1 MRYVRHF
8 QIAVP
13 DMNRSIY
20 TTRQSSAERHE
31 KRVYS
36 CARAVGAVCCEREGH
51 R

>member
-13 DMNRSIY
+13 DMNRS
-20 TTRQSSAERHE
+20 TNTARQLSAERHE
-31 KRVYS
+31 RRVCS
-36 CARAVGAVCCEREGH
+36 CAGAVGAVCGEREGH